1 MTKNY
6 PLLPFLVFATFVAG
20 TATLGLP
27 VFASVGWFGSRKN
40 WPIHHVIPYWA
51 HRDDMICNI
60 CLEQRVWE
68 MHLITWTFKKDLIVN
83 L

>member
-27 VFASVGWFGSRKN
+27 VFASVG
-40 WPIHHVIPYWA
+40 
-51 HRDDMICNI
+51 
-60 CLEQRVWE
+60 
-68 MHLITWTFKKDLIVN
+68 
-83 L
+83 